1 MYNAVLRTDYDV
13 TDNLTLTSIT
23 SYSDYK
29 RNSRAADDGTAVQD
43 YDYVANDGYIR
54 DFNQEL
60 RLSNDAASRM
70 RVTVGANYQHSK
82 VYELSK
88 PSYGDSIVSNFSQ
101 IDGTSTLLPVP
112 FSRGSDFSRQTIENN
127 AFFGNVDF
135 DVTYTIT
142 VKGGLRSEEHTSELQ
157 SLMRISYAVFCLKT
171 KNTSNHT
178 IRMYSTQHQ
187 T

>member
-1 MYNAVLRTDYDV
+1 MMLLFFKKKTVYDMRISDWSSDV
-13 TDNLTLTSIT
+13 GSSDLTDNLTLTSIT

-88 PSYGDSIVSNFSQ
+88 AS
-101 IDGTSTLLPVP
+101 
-112 FSRGSDFSRQTIENN
+112 
-127 AFFGNVDF
+127 
-135 DVTYTIT
+135 
-142 VKGGLRSEEHTSELQ
+142 
-157 SLMRISYAVFCLKT
+157 
-171 KNTSNHT
+171 
-178 IRMYSTQHQ
+178 
-187 T
+187 

>member
-1 MYNAVLRTDYDV
+1 MQIYVGFFFSSRRRHTRCALV
-13 TDNLTLTSIT
+13 T
-23 SYSDYK
+23 
-29 RNSRAADDGTAVQD
+29 GVQTCALPI
-43 YDYVANDGYIR
+43 YDGYIR

-112 FSRGSDFSRQTIENN
+112 FSRGSDFSRQTIENY

-135 DVTYTIT
+135 DVTDTIT
-142 VKGGLRSEEHTSELQ
+142 VKGGLRYTNSKIGRATDRE
-157 SLMRISYAVFCLKT
+157 RVCKYVKISVVGCTLKKKKT
-171 KNTSNHT
+171 RKTT
-178 IRMYSTQHQ
+178 M
-187 T
+187 

>member
-1 MYNAVLRTDYDV
+1 MASLSGWHDGSEPQIGQYIFLRPATAGQEQFLSPQLYNFETGTLVTPYAPRKARAADWSADAEPFRDDRMYNAALRTDYDV

-70 RVTVGANYQHSK
+70 R
-82 VYELSK
+82 
-88 PSYGDSIVSNFSQ
+88 
-101 IDGTSTLLPVP
+101 
-112 FSRGSDFSRQTIENN
+112 
-127 AFFGNVDF
+127 
-135 DVTYTIT
+135 
-142 VKGGLRSEEHTSELQ
+142 RSEEHTSELQ
-157 SLMRISYAVFCLKT
+157 SLMRISYAVFCLKKKNIT
-171 KNTSNHT
+171 NTTKKNTISNK
-178 IRMYSTQHQ
+178 
-187 T
+187 